1 MSIHD
6 LYESELEDEFEDLN
20 DIEPGSDEHRKAVGD
35 ISQLT
40 DRYVR
45 LKEVDI
51 EKQKMDFESEKM
63 KIEHEKINIEHE
75 KINVEKQKMKIE
87 REKMTEERKS
97 RTIQIGKD
105 VMSIVVPAAITGV
118 GMVLMFLFE
127 EKGTITSRAGSKIV
141 DRMFRSN

>member
-63 KIEHEKINIEHE
+63 KIEHEKINIE
-75 KINVEKQKMKIE
+75 KQKMKIE